1 MAVCNPKSKY
11 IIKPSWFMMV
21 PNLST
26 SSLSKHHFHF
36 ARMDDMRFV
45 SPSISPFPSFS
56 IHFVLKDTPM
66 PQKLFLTSPF
76 KYTISSPSWH
86 PPHAPTEG
94 LSGIISE
101 PPKMHSVEPTWRTKP
116 TSQAKSA
123 WDEKWVV
130 WLLGKAGLSLGHL
143 RCVFL
148 AWRIQNKRLAC
159 ESQEPRMV
167 MNLWILDLPSF
178 QWYFSAQPKASV
190 QAQVFFTVGRSK
202 AWTEWQEEDLSKSY
216 MVRHIPKHHTISQ
229 NENLNSKIPL
239 KTIERTYVKTPRVSN
254 YRCCWILCH

>member
-1 MAVCNPKSKY
+1 
-11 IIKPSWFMMV
+11 
-21 PNLST
+21 
-26 SSLSKHHFHF
+26 
-36 ARMDDMRFV
+36 
-45 SPSISPFPSFS
+45 
-56 IHFVLKDTPM
+56 
-66 PQKLFLTSPF
+66 
-76 KYTISSPSWH
+76 
-86 PPHAPTEG
+86 
-94 LSGIISE
+94 
-101 PPKMHSVEPTWRTKP
+101 MHSVEPTWRTKP

-123 WDEKWVV
+123 WDELWVV

-148 AWRIQNKRLAC
+148 LAWKIQNKRLAC

-167 MNLWILDLPSF
+167 MDLWILDLPSF
-178 QWYFSAQPKASV
+178 QWYFSPQPKASV

-239 KTIERTYVKTPRVSN
+239 KTIERTYMKTPRVPN
-254 YRCCWILCH
+254 YRSCWILCHLEFIYAFFFDNPRPSSEVEGLTIPTLRGALPSCVGDLRGRCFHSQQPKNGQKMVWNSLLLVLCLEPWCFWKMFFK

>member
-1 MAVCNPKSKY
+1 
-11 IIKPSWFMMV
+11 MV

-26 SSLSKHHFHF
+26 SSLGKHHFHF

-76 KYTISSPSWH
+76 KYTISSPSWQ

-123 WDEKWVV
+123 WDELWVV

-148 AWRIQNKRLAC
+148 LAWKIQNKRLAR

-178 QWYFSAQPKASV
+178 QWYFS
-190 QAQVFFTVGRSK
+190 RSQK
-202 AWTEWQEEDLSKSY
+202 
-216 MVRHIPKHHTISQ
+216 
-229 NENLNSKIPL
+229 PL
-239 KTIERTYVKTPRVSN
+239 
-254 YRCCWILCH
+254 YRRRSSSP